1 VIAENEGMPQSRS
14 DERGGIDTPGAAFGG
29 SSIPAGA

>member
-1 VIAENEGMPQSRS
+1 MPQSRS
-14 DERGGIDTPGAAFGG
+14 DERGGIATPGAAFGG